1 MLRFAQDMQEC
12 RKILFAKYFST
23 SSDLSMAA
31 WTTEE
36 SNATD
41 RCGHC
46 DNCTRPPETVEHS
59 DTTLEA
65 WRILKILENVDANGG
80 RQTIAGLGDLAR
92 GLGGGTFE
100 ANGKRRKTREKVQLD
115 YDAIASGKVGL
126 SKDDVEKLIVQLLIS
141 RYLSEAFS
149 STAYSVNVYV
159 TPGELAIRLTRYTHS
174 EIVNGNG
181 PRIYCSFSRT
191 PRKGKAVARGSVKQ
205 AARERV
211 SEDGSDEDCIAVP
224 WNSRVSRIPARMK
237 NKRSYDEVDE
247 EPQET
252 DDGEDFSEQIRKIDE
267 LSDEEDRGW
276 EHSIRPTRR
285 QTMSNENGDSSVE
298 NGDSSVIY
306 LSSD

>member
-12 RKILFAKYFST
+12 RKILFAKYVRHMAVLRLTQVLDILHVIWCTHRYFST

-100 ANGKRRKTREKVQLD
+100 ANGKRRKTKEKVQLD

-126 SKDDVEKLIVQLLIS
+126 SKDVRAHLMVLYSCDN
-141 RYLSEAFS
+141 FS
-149 STAYSVNVYV
+149 
-159 TPGELAIRLTRYTHS
+159 
-174 EIVNGNG
+174 
-181 PRIYCSFSRT
+181 
-191 PRKGKAVARGSVKQ
+191 
-205 AARERV
+205 
-211 SEDGSDEDCIAVP
+211 
-224 WNSRVSRIPARMK
+224 
-237 NKRSYDEVDE
+237 
-247 EPQET
+247 
-252 DDGEDFSEQIRKIDE
+252 
-267 LSDEEDRGW
+267 
-276 EHSIRPTRR
+276 
-285 QTMSNENGDSSVE
+285 
-298 NGDSSVIY
+298 
-306 LSSD
+306 